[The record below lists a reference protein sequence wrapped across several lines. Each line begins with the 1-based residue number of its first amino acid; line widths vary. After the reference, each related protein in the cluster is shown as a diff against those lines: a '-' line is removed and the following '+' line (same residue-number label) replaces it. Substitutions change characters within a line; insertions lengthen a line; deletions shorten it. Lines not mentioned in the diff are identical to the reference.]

1 MANFTTDAKICIER
15 DLEITPKE
23 DVYDDLVTRF
33 DIQETCKWITDNNYA
48 KVCLQFPDELLNV
61 SAAIYEEIKTR
72 TNVDLYILGDTSYA
86 SCCVDS
92 VAVMHVKGDAVI
104 HYGHS
109 CFTKSNIPVYTVLPK
124 TQLNFEVTE
133 KLLLEN
139 FKPDEPIQ
147 LCLFYDAEYEHSKD
161 KIANFWFQK
170 YPKSYLAFVQIEESD
185 KRILG
190 RIIKNKENEDVYVE
204 SLKDCV
210 CIHIGSRG
218 QTLFNFTVSIPALK
232 WYLLDP
238 GNNRID
244 ILEET
249 VWFKRRRFLVEKCKD
264 ANVIGILVCKLAGD
278 QTKDIISRMKKIC
291 KVNGKKS
298 YIISVGKPN
307 VAKLANF
314 PEIDIYVMIACPEN
328 DLYNNRNF
336 YKPIV
341 YPFELELALNSN
353 REPFYNYHVTDY
365 DELLPGKRH
374 YCDISHVKEATDV
387 SLITGNIRETKIQS
401 TEEGSMD
408 LTEKQNWALETIG
421 QNLQERSWKGLEQKL
436 GETEVKSAEEGRKGI
451 PLQYSNEPE

>member
-15 DLEITPKE
+15 DLEITNKQHVYE
-23 DVYDDLVTRF
+23 DLITRF
-33 DIQETCKWITDNNYA
+33 DILETCKWITDNNYA
-48 KVCLQFPDELLNV
+48 KVCLQFPDDLLNV

-72 TNVDLYILGDTSYA
+72 TNIDLYILGDTSYA

-109 CFTKSNIPVYTVLPK
+109 CFTKSNIPVYIVLPK
-124 TQLNFEVTE
+124 TELNFDVTE

-139 FKPDEPIQ
+139 FKLDEPIQ

-161 KIANFWFQK
+161 KIAKFWFQE
-170 YPKSYLAFVQIEESD
+170 YPQSYLAFVQIEESD

-190 RIIKNKENEDVYVE
+190 RIIKNKKDEDVSVE
-204 SLKDCV
+204 FLKDCI

-232 WYLLDP
+232 WYLLEP
-238 GNNRID
+238 GNNRVD

-328 DLYNNRNF
+328 DLYNNRDF

-341 YPFELELALNSN
+341 YPFELEVALNSN
-353 REPFYNYHVTDY
+353 RESFYNYHVTDY

-401 TEEGSMD
+401 VEEGSMD
-408 LTEKQNWALETIG
+408 LAVKQNWALENIG